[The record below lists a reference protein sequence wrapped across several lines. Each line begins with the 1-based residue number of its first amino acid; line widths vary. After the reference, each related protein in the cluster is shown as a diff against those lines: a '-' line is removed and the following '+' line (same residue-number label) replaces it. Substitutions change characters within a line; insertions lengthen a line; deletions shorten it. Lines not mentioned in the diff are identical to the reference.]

1 MISLID
7 TAPSG
12 FLLCFGGLYGRRN
25 AGNRPVVDFSIAHQ
39 RGAEFV
45 QSFGKIVIFCENPDD
60 DSTILQSGLWKRQH
74 SMKRLPEAET
84 KKRVSVP
91 AEGGSGFRSSL
102 TRGPLWRCGS
112 LRQKVLT
119 ERRLFAIII

>member
-1 MISLID
+1 MPELSGLH

-39 RGAEFV
+39 REAGVV

-60 DSTILQSGLWKRQH
+60 DSTILQFCPWK
-74 SMKRLPEAET
+74 
-84 KKRVSVP
+84 
-91 AEGGSGFRSSL
+91 
-102 TRGPLWRCGS
+102 
-112 LRQKVLT
+112 
-119 ERRLFAIII
+119 